1 MNNRF
6 VINYVPGNTM
16 MHRLTGGTKVS
27 LFILYNIAVIAT
39 FDIRILAVLL
49 IPPIAAII
57 SMKPY
62 YKPLIVMYSFMFVTV
77 GVIGNVMLMFFA
89 PDAGLT
95 HVGANTII
103 WQLNDSIYL
112 SKEWLWYVFVFFF
125 KRTVSFMTVIAFSLA
140 TTPSEFASGL
150 AFLKVP
156 AKVCIIV
163 SLAFRSIPDIA
174 QQFLNIRDSMQM
186 RGTELSGKIPL
197 HKKLKQYVL
206 LLIPLI
212 ISTFSRV
219 GNIAKAMDLRGF
231 GKNKTR
237 TWYAEHELTPA
248 DRVLRVFCVLLLIAI
263 IAYLVYTKLIN
274 PYPAQMWCPF
284 VSRDQIQTVS
294 QIDNLFF
301 MDWFKK

>member
-6 VINYVPGNTM
+6 V
-16 MHRLTGGTKVS
+16 
-27 LFILYNIAVIAT
+27 
-39 FDIRILAVLL
+39 
-49 IPPIAAII
+49 
-57 SMKPY
+57 
-62 YKPLIVMYSFMFVTV
+62 TV
-77 GVIGNVMLMFFA
+77 GLIGNVMLMFFA

-112 SKEWLWYVFVFFF
+112 SREWLWYVFVFFF
-125 KRTVSFMTVIAFSLA
+125 KRTVSFVTVIAFSLA

-174 QQFLNIRDSMQM
+174 QQFLNIRGSMQM

-206 LLIPLI
+206 LLVPLI

-219 GNIAKAMDLRGF
+219 GNIAKATDLQGF

-237 TWYAEHELTPA
+237 TWYAEHALTSA

-274 PYPAQMWCPF
+274 PYPAQVWCPF
-284 VSRDQIQTVS
+284 VSRGQIQTIS

>member
-6 VINYVPGNTM
+6 VINYVPGSTM

-49 IPPIAAII
+49 FPPIAAII

-103 WQLNDSIYL
+103 WQLTDSIYL

-125 KRTVSFMTVIAFSLA
+125 KRTVSFVTVIAFSLA

-231 GKNKTR
+231 GKNKKR
-237 TWYAEHELTPA
+237 TWFAEHELTAA

-301 MDWFKK
+301 MDWFRK